1 MKVNYGLRLSKKLML
16 KLMQDMIFLQEMFQG
31 NLIWEILLVLQSE
44 NMFLLILILLISLE
58 TLSQQVNLLLLFLN
72 NKFWL
77 WASIQTIHLL
87 SSIVNQMV
95 VLNWETHGVLLKK
108 EQNFLSAKRVSSNLV
123 PTKQKTLFLMSW
135 LP

>member
-16 KLMQDMIFLQEMFQG
+16 KLTQDMIFLQEMFQE

-44 NMFLLILILLISLE
+44 NTFLLILILLISLE
-58 TLSQQVNLLLLFLN
+58 TPSQQVNLLLPFLN

-95 VLNWETHGVLLKK
+95 AFSWETHGVLLKR
-108 EQNFLSAKRVSSNLV
+108 EQNFLSAKRASLNLV

-135 LP
+135 LL